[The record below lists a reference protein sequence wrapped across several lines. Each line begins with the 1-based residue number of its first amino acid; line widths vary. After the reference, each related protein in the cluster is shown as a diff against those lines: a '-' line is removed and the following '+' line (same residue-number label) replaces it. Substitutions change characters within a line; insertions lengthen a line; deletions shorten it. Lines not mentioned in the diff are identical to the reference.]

1 MLCVDP
7 FDKPLTNFGAPHP
20 APHKAARC
28 YPLVRMVLG
37 LDGEWYNL
45 PVTSFMGY
53 SPSQE
58 VSWQVLLALQLA
70 KPEP

>member
-28 YPLVRMVLG
+28 SPLVRMVLR

-45 PVTSFMGY
+45 PVTLFW
-53 SPSQE
+53 
-58 VSWQVLLALQLA
+58 VTHLR
-70 KPEP
+70 KR